1 MTKPT
6 IAPTPLATFCILR
19 IVVVKRRALDF
30 TDFAENSGM
39 RYLAPLL
46 FAPLLFVA
54 VSAHANDAAV
64 KDAAEGFRFGDLK
77 RVNAAIAP
85 TRGHVLEH
93 YVDYWSLRLQL
104 TAARAA
110 ALTPEIERFL
120 KKAGASAV
128 GERMRIDWLKV
139 LARNGD
145 WDKFAQVAAGLDT
158 DDSEIGCYRATLA
171 ARGPSADNTQS
182 VPRGVWDERLTEAC
196 ADAFAALVRRGSIST
211 EDAIWRFR
219 TAGDGATFLAATRA
233 ADALPA
239 DITPS
244 TDVLQRAHNSPEA
257 FLGGGI
263 AWSSRARREAA
274 LYGVTRLAR
283 SDAAKASAAWSGVQS
298 KFTEE
303 EQRYAAAQ
311 LAYASARRLDVSDA
325 LDWAKQSR
333 EGERF
338 TRLSDPQAAWIA
350 RAALRAGAWSEVLRA
365 IAAMSPAA
373 NGGQADP
380 TWRYWKARALAE
392 SGQKDA
398 ALPIY
403 AALAAEHNFYGLL
416 AAEEI
421 QQPLPAAA
429 SLKASAFKPTDD
441 AFKRLDQSTA
451 AKRVVKL
458 SELQLRSDAA
468 REWRS
473 VVRNFGDDESLVAA
487 EWMRR
492 KGIWDRSINTA
503 ERTTVKHDFALR
515 FQTPYATEINAA
527 ATKAALE
534 PALMFGLIR
543 QESRFW
549 AEASSSVGARGLMQI
564 MPATGKWIASK
575 MALSDY
581 RPSQLVDIT
590 VNTLFG
596 AYYLRTVLDQLG
608 GSEPMATA
616 AYNAGPGRA
625 RAWRSDV
632 QLEGAIYAETIPF
645 NETRD
650 YVKKVLANAVWYA
663 HLSGSGTTSIK
674 QRLGIIPAK

>member
-1 MTKPT
+1 M
-6 IAPTPLATFCILR
+6 
-19 IVVVKRRALDF
+19 RRLI
-30 TDFAENSGM
+30 
-39 RYLAPLL
+39 PLL
-46 FAPLLFVA
+46 LASCVLA
-54 VSAHANDAAV
+54 VSGAHASDAAV

-77 RVNAAIAP
+77 RVNAAIAL

-93 YVDYWSLRLQL
+93 YVEYWSLRLQL
-104 TAARAA
+104 TPTA
-110 ALTPEIERFL
+110 
-120 KKAGASAV
+120 ASALAPELDRFV
-128 GERMRIDWLKV
+128 KKNAGSAIGERLRVDWLKV
-139 LARNGD
+139 LGRNGD
-145 WDKFAQVAAGLDT
+145 WDKFAQVADGLDS

-171 ARGPSADNTQS
+171 TRGTRSDKQPQIPS
-182 VPRGVWDERLTEAC
+182 GVWDERLTDAC
-196 ADAFAALVRRGSIST
+196 AEAFAALTRAGHISA
-211 EDAIWRFR
+211 EDALWRFR

-233 ADALPA
+233 ADALAA
-239 DITPS
+239 DIAPTS
-244 TDVLQRAHNSPEA
+244 DVLQRAHSTPEA

-274 LYGVTRLAR
+274 LYGITRLAR
-283 SDAAKASAAWSGVQS
+283 SDAAKARTAWSGVKS

-311 LAYASARRLDVSDA
+311 LSYASARRLDVVDA
-325 LDWAKQSR
+325 MEWAKLAR
-333 EGERF
+333 DGDRF

-365 IAAMSPAA
+365 IAAMSPATS
-373 NGGQADP
+373 GGQGDP
-380 TWRYWKARALAE
+380 AWRYWKARALAE
-392 SGQKDA
+392 TGQKDA
-398 ALPIY
+398 AQPIY
-403 AALAAEHNFYGLL
+403 AALAAEPNFYGLL
-416 AAEEI
+416 AAEDT
-421 QQPLPAAA
+421 QQPLPAVAT
-429 SLKASAFKPTDD
+429 LKATAAKPADEV
-441 AFKRLDQSTA
+441 FKRLDQSAA

-458 SELQLRSDAA
+458 SELQLRADAA

-473 VVRNFGDDESLVAA
+473 VVKNFGDDESLAAA

-503 ERTTVKHDFALR
+503 ERTVTKHDFALR
-515 FQTPYATEINAA
+515 FQTPYASEIKAA
-527 ATKAALE
+527 ASKAALE

-549 AEASSSVGARGLMQI
+549 AEATSSVGAQGLMQI
-564 MPATGKWIASK
+564 MPATAKWIAGK

-581 RPSQLVDIT
+581 RPSQLVDVT

-625 RAWRSDV
+625 RAWRGDAP
-632 QLEGAIYAETIPF
+632 LEGAIYAETIPF
-645 NETRD
+645 TETRD

-663 HLSGSGTTSIK
+663 HLSGTGNSSIK
-674 QRLGIIPAK
+674 QRLGIIAAK

>member
-19 IVVVKRRALDF
+19 IVVVKRRVLDLY
-30 TDFAENSGM
+30 DFAENSGM
-39 RYLAPLL
+39 RHLVSLLLAPLL
-46 FAPLLFVA
+46 FAA
-54 VSAHANDAAV
+54 SGAYANDAAV

-77 RVNAAIAP
+77 RVNAAIAA

-104 TAARAA
+104 TAASAA
-110 ALTPEIERFL
+110 ALAPEIERFI
-120 KKAGASAV
+120 KRAGASAV

-139 LARNGD
+139 LGRTGE

-158 DDSEIGCYRATLA
+158 DDSEIGCYRATLN
-171 ARGPSADNTQS
+171 ARSPSADNAQS
-182 VPRGVWDERLTEAC
+182 VPRGVWDERLTDAC
-196 ADAFAALVRRGSIST
+196 AEAFAALVRRGSISA

-219 TAGDGATFLAATRA
+219 TSGDGATFLAATRS

-239 DITPS
+239 DIAPS
-244 TDVLQRAHNSPEA
+244 TDVLQRAHNTPEA

-274 LYGVTRLAR
+274 LYGLTRLAR
-283 SDAAKASAAWSGVQS
+283 TDAARANTAWSGVQS
-298 KFTEE
+298 KFTDE

-311 LAYASARRLDVSDA
+311 LAYASARRLDVNDA
-325 LDWAKQSR
+325 LDWAKRSR
-333 EGERF
+333 DGERF

-392 SGQKDA
+392 SGQKEA
-398 ALPIY
+398 AQPIY
-403 AALAAEHNFYGLL
+403 AALASEHNFYGLL
-416 AAEEI
+416 AAEDI
-421 QQPLPAAA
+421 QQPLPTAAT
-429 SLKASAFKPTDD
+429 LKASAFKLTDD
-441 AFKRLDQSTA
+441 ALKQFDRSAA

-468 REWRS
+468 REWRN
-473 VVRNFGDDESLVAA
+473 VVRNFSDDESLAAA

-503 ERTTVKHDFALR
+503 ERTTSKHDFALR
-515 FQTPYATEINAA
+515 FQTPYASEITAA
-527 ATKAALE
+527 ATKAELE
-534 PALMFGLIR
+534 PALMYGLIR

-564 MPATGKWIASK
+564 MPATGKWIAGK
-575 MALSDY
+575 MALPDY
-581 RPSQLVDIT
+581 RPSQLVDVT

-596 AYYLRTVLDQLG
+596 AYYLRTVLNQLG

-663 HLSGSGTTSIK
+663 HLSGSGNTSIK